1 MCKNGYLWTSG
12 VNLDTTFRFPDPD
25 FLIKC
30 KILVICRRFPLI
42 FAFYMLKVRH
52 IFTSGLFDLLT
63 QKAYHTRRPPT
74 AKISAKFEVD
84 MTIHCWVIAFLRTIC
99 YVTLWP
105 GPLTL
110 NSCHT
115 WQVIWPTLPPSLKTL
130 RLSVLELWVM
140 TFSAVYRWKWT
151 CGHCTCAE
159 SRDPCVG
166 GQKQLH
172 FWNPR
177 PQFASSLYHFY
188 GARTT
193 IKGHLLLSRP
203 TLNSFSAEKDKSKIG
218 PKIGSFLG
226 KLG

>member
-1 MCKNGYLWTSG
+1 MNFRCKFRHHLSIPWPWFSYKVQNFGDLPTFSIDFCILYAEG
-12 VNLDTTFRFPDPD
+12 PPYFYFRFVWPTDSESIPHTSTPHGENFCQVWSWYD
-25 FLIKC
+25 NPLLSYSVPANDTLRD
-30 KILVICRRFPLI
+30 LV
-42 FAFYMLKVRH
+42 
-52 IFTSGLFDLLT
+52 TWTFDL
-63 QKAYHTRRPPT
+63 
-74 AKISAKFEVD
+74 F
-84 MTIHCWVIAFLRTIC
+84 
-99 YVTLWP
+99 
-105 GPLTL
+105 TL

>member
-1 MCKNGYLWTSG
+1 MNFRCKFRHHLSIPWPWFSYKVQNFGDLPTFSIDFCILYAEG
-12 VNLDTTFRFPDPD
+12 PPYFYFRFVWPTDSESIP
-25 FLIKC
+25 
-30 KILVICRRFPLI
+30 
-42 FAFYMLKVRH
+42 H
-52 IFTSGLFDLLT
+52 TST
-63 QKAYHTRRPPT
+63 PT

>member
-1 MCKNGYLWTSG
+1 MNFRCKFRHHLSIPWPWFSYKVQNFGDLPTFSIDFCILYAEG
-12 VNLDTTFRFPDPD
+12 PPYFYFRFVWPTDSESIP
-25 FLIKC
+25 
-30 KILVICRRFPLI
+30 
-42 FAFYMLKVRH
+42 H
-52 IFTSGLFDLLT
+52 TST
-63 QKAYHTRRPPT
+63 PT

-84 MTIHCWVIAFLRTIC
+84 MTIHCWVIAFLRTIR

-188 GARTT
+188 GART
-193 IKGHLLLSRP
+193 IMG
-203 TLNSFSAEKDKSKIG
+203 
-218 PKIGSFLG
+218 LG
-226 KLG
+226 RRLRVIYSWAVQR